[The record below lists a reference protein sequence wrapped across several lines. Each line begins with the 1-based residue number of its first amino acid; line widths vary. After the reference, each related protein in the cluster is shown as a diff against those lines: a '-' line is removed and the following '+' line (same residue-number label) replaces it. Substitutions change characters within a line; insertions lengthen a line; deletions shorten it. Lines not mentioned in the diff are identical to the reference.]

1 MYLFRDAEV
10 CYTEYRNVQSKG
22 EVPVKKEKSCG
33 ARVVRRI
40 GDTPQILLIKH
51 NGGHW
56 AFPKGHVEAGET
68 EEQTALREVQ
78 EETGLLVKLD
88 TRYREMVTFS
98 PAPRTMKDVV
108 YFAATVVSGTETPQ
122 LTEVSDVR
130 WVAFEEAHRFITYDN
145 DRRLFEKLC
154 AFLNEYGILG
164 Q

>member
-1 MYLFRDAEV
+1 MR
-10 CYTEYRNVQSKG
+10 
-22 EVPVKKEKSCG
+22 KEKSCG
-33 ARVVRRI
+33 ALVVRR
-40 GDTPQILLIKH
+40 GEASPEILLIKH

-68 EEQTALREVQ
+68 ETQTALREVQ

-108 YFAATVVSGTETPQ
+108 YFAATVVSGKETPQ

-130 WVAFEEAHRFITYDN
+130 WVPFDEAHRFITYDN

-154 AFLNEYGILG
+154 AFVQEHDLLG

>member
-1 MYLFRDAEV
+1 MR
-10 CYTEYRNVQSKG
+10 
-22 EVPVKKEKSCG
+22 KEKSCG
-33 ARVVRRI
+33 ALVVRR
-40 GDTPQILLIKH
+40 GRDESEILLIKH

-78 EETGLLVKLD
+78 EETGLVVKLD

-98 PAPRTMKDVV
+98 PAPRTMKDVI

-122 LTEVSDVR
+122 LSEVSDVR
-130 WVAFEEAHRFITYDN
+130 WVPFSKAERYITFEN
-145 DRRLFEKLC
+145 DRHLFHKMQ
-154 AFLNEYGILG
+154 AFVKEYHLLE